1 MFIGVALENI
11 DMRDIKN
18 TLTLCR
24 PLTVVTEAIRSLTLG
39 HNKNILKVTKKC
51 FYTTTCIVMSV
62 ESSNLQL
69 HFTVL

>member
-24 PLTVVTEAIRSLTLG
+24 PLTVVNEAIRSLTLG

-51 FYTTTCIVMSV
+51 FHTTTCIVMSV